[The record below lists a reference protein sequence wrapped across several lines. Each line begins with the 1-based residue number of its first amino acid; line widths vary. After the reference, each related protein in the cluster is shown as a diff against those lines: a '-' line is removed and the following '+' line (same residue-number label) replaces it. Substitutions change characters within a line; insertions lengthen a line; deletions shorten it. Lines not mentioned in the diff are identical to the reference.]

1 MSMMLLS
8 CRMYLFRLLSTLCQ
22 QTSLNNLRTEL
33 YYFGSLLKIPGV
45 FVVVASQSSSLRN
58 ILNSFFPHQPG
69 SLHKLCKA
77 FYLFLAI
84 YTLNRKLHQMPSCL
98 PGYSFCCYCSFKTTS
113 ETSFLSRCL
122 VVLNLKVDLKPISLL
137 FL

>member
-77 FYLFLAI
+77 FLSVSSNIHFEQKVAPNANLSSGIQFL
-84 YTLNRKLHQMPSCL
+84 
-98 PGYSFCCYCSFKTTS
+98 
-113 ETSFLSRCL
+113 
-122 VVLNLKVDLKPISLL
+122 LL
-137 FL
+137 L